1 MTFRGAILDVDG
13 TVLRGNE
20 RIQGATAGLDAL
32 DRADVDRVFFSNNPT
47 KAPPAYA
54 ERFAGADIEVGPDEV
69 LTSGTATTAYLEAEH
84 AADSLFVVGESGLE
98 AQFTEAGLTVTTDPT
113 AADAVVVS
121 IDREFHYD
129 DLVAAMVALEDESV
143 PFLSTDPDMTIP
155 GVDRDLPGS
164 GAMTHAVSGVV
175 GRPPDATL
183 GKPSAHARGLALD
196 RLGHDADECLVVGD
210 RLDTDI
216 ALGASAGMTTV
227 LVKTGITDDH
237 ILAESA
243 VDPDYVL
250 DSFAD
255 IEQVVDD
262 Q

>member
-1 MTFRGAILDVDG
+1 MEFRGAVLDVDG

-20 RIQGATAGLDAL
+20 RIPGATTGLDAL
-32 DRADVDRVFFSNNPT
+32 DRAGVDRVFFSNNPT

-54 ERFAGADIEVGPDEV
+54 DRFARAGIDVSPDEV

-84 AADSLFVVGESGLE
+84 ADAALFLVGDPGLE
-98 AQFTEAGLTVTTDPT
+98 AQFADAELTVTDDPV

-121 IDREFHYD
+121 IDRDFHYD

-155 GVDRDLPGS
+155 AVDRDLPGS
-164 GAMTHAVSGVV
+164 GAMTHAVSGVS
-175 GRPPDATL
+175 GRSPDATL
-183 GKPSAHARGLALD
+183 GKPSAHARRLALD
-196 RLGHDADECLVVGD
+196 RLGHGADRCLVVGD

-227 LVKTGITDDH
+227 LVKTGIADDRA
-237 ILAESA
+237 LADSPIE
-243 VDPDYVL
+243 PDYVL
-250 DSFAD
+250 DSFAH
-255 IEQVVDD
+255 IERVLDAG
-262 Q
+262 

>member
-1 MTFRGAILDVDG
+1 MEFRGAVLDVDG

-20 RIQGATAGLDAL
+20 RIPGATSGLDAL
-32 DRADVDRVFFSNNPT
+32 RRAGVDRVFFSNNPT

-54 ERFAGADIEVGPDEV
+54 ERFARAGVDVGPDEV

-84 AADSLFVVGESGLE
+84 ANDSLFVVGETGLTD
-98 AQFTEAGLTVTTDPT
+98 QFEDAGLTVTADPT

-121 IDREFHYD
+121 IDRGFHYD

-155 GVDRDLPGS
+155 AVDRDLPGS
-164 GAMTHAVSGVV
+164 GAMTHAVAGVV
-175 GRPPDATL
+175 GRSPDATL
-183 GKPSAHARGLALD
+183 GKPSAHARRLALD
-196 RLGHDADECLVVGD
+196 RLGHDAERCLVVGD

-227 LVKTGITDDH
+227 LVKTGIADDRA
-237 ILAESA
+237 LAESA
-243 VDPDYVL
+243 VEPDYVL

-255 IEQVVDD
+255 IERVVGDR
-262 Q
+262 